1 MARQPGKRQGAWGVS
16 APGRYD
22 DPPAVARSI
31 SGWSTSAL
39 LREMFSCVVPAR
51 PRGDQRLLGLPL
63 LIKQR

>member
-39 LREMFSCVVPAR
+39 LREMFVFVLPAM
-51 PRGDQRLLGLPL
+51 PRGGQRMLNEPL
-63 LIKQR
+63 